1 MMSICFYQ
9 GEYMPLDECR
19 LPVTDLIIQR
29 GVGVFESIRTYGGKT
44 FAMHQHI
51 ERLSESAKLC
61 GIKAES
67 IIEAL
72 PEIIRNRTSSAGA
85 PRDEMLIK
93 PFITGGKINQCGVF
107 PEPDF
112 FVVFDELHAAAPGA
126 VQNGI
131 ELRPNFIERPLPKI
145 KTTGYVTGLI
155 PLRGNENVFET
166 LYCPNGEITE
176 SMASNFFLCVDG
188 TLVTA
193 PLSRVLS
200 GVTRDIILTLAAEN
214 GFKIEERCPLVSE
227 LATAEEAFITGSL
240 KEVLPVVKVGSQT
253 IGDGKPGPASRHLHK
268 LFLENISRWIDE

>member
-1 MMSICFYQ
+1 MSICFYR
-9 GEYMPLDECR
+9 GKYLPLDECC

-44 FAMHQHI
+44 FAMSQHI
-51 ERLSESAKLC
+51 ERLSKSAKLC

-72 PEIIRNRTSSAGA
+72 PEIIRGGTKAPGA
-85 PRDEMLIK
+85 PEGEMLIK
-93 PFITGGKINQCGVF
+93 PFITGGEINLSGVF

-112 FVVFDELHAAAPGA
+112 FIIFDELHAAATDA

-131 ELRPNFIERPLPKI
+131 ELKPNLMERPLPKI

-176 SMASNFFLCVDG
+176 SMASNFFICLNG
-188 TLVTA
+188 TLVSA
-193 PLSRVLS
+193 PLDRVLS

-214 GFKIEERCPLVSE
+214 GFKVEERCPLVSE
-227 LATAEEAFITGSL
+227 LATADEAFITGSL
-240 KEVLPVVKVGSQT
+240 KEVLPVVKVGDQT
-253 IGDGKPGPASRHLHK
+253 IGNSKPGPVARHLHK

>member
-1 MMSICFYQ
+1 MMSICFYK

-72 PEIIRNRTSSAGA
+72 PEIIRNRTSSADA

-126 VQNGI
+126 VKNGI

-176 SMASNFFLCVDG
+176 SMASNFFLCVNG

-193 PLSRVLS
+193 PLNRVLS

-268 LFLENISRWIDE
+268 LFLENIDRWIDE